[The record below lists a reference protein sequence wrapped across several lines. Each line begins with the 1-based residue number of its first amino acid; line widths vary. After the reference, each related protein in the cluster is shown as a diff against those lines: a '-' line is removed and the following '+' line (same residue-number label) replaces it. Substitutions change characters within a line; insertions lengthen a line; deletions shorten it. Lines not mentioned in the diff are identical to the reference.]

1 MRSLSLQRK
10 RRLSD
15 SSHEFTKEKSYL
27 TALIDFNDGM
37 AGRVDDWKALVVVFS
52 KVFDTVSHKILRGK
66 LRDYVR

>member
-1 MRSLSLQRK
+1 M
-10 RRLSD
+10 
-15 SSHEFTKEKSYL
+15 

>member
-1 MRSLSLQRK
+1 M
-10 RRLSD
+10 
-15 SSHEFTKEKSYL
+15 

-66 LRDYVR
+66 LRDCVK